1 MAISVSCPGCGKA
14 YNVKDEA
21 AGKSFRCKQ
30 CQGVVSVP
38 AASAASGDPWDDTG
52 PGEFPDQDPYGDD
65 EFGAP
70 PAAPRRRTS
79 GRTKSRRG
87 GTEGGAKDN
96 LAIISLVLGCINL
109 LSWCLPICGFPL
121 SIGGIVCGI
130 VGMGSPAKRTLA
142 IIGLILSVLGLI
154 GSIVNAV
161 IGAMMVMEG
170 NHPLFQQ

>member
-38 AASAASGDPWDDTG
+38 AASAASGDPWDDID
-52 PGEFPDQDPYGDD
+52 PGKIQDQSAYADD
-65 EFGAP
+65 EF
-70 PAAPRRRTS
+70 AAPRRRTP
-79 GRTKSRRG
+79 GRTKSKSRSR
-87 GTEGGAKDN
+87 GTEGGAKDT
-96 LAIISLVLGCINL
+96 LAIIALVIGCINL

-121 SIGGIVCGI
+121 SIGGIVCGVLGI
-130 VGMGSPAKRTLA
+130 GSPTKRTLA
-142 IIGLILSVLGLI
+142 IIGLILCVLGLI
-154 GSIVNAV
+154 ASIANAV

-170 NHPLFQQ
+170 NHPMFQQ